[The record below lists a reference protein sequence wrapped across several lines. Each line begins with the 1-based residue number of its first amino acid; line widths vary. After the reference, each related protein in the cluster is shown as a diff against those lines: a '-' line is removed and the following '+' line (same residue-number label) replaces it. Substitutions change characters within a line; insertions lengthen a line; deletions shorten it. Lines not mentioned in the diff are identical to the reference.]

1 MQTSGMMLLNAE
13 PMAGAARRRDQFQA
27 GVAPEWFRCL
37 SRPPLAPIFGECCA
51 RFHLSYMMHPKVP
64 WQVFGPGI

>member
-1 MQTSGMMLLNAE
+1 
-13 PMAGAARRRDQFQA
+13 
-27 GVAPEWFRCL
+27 VAPEWFRCL